1 MSEKKTRQRLQ
12 RQTTLEQ
19 NKKIQQ
25 QKIPTDQK
33 RLIFEYES
41 KGETKG
47 EIPSFDIKVVPH
59 KPPRQPLTPL
69 EILQVTLSERNKD
82 GELIFSQLIEDINLL
97 LPPVKKSELRSRS
110 EDTRPPPTNQS
121 ANMRSKSAP
130 ASAPA
135 SITTITNAIIT
146 AFVTDQYPVSA
157 MPTGISLTLPS
168 AELQGVD
175 SGVLQTLRD
184 TIIGDPEHVNQIHNI
199 VIAAG
204 VIGHES
210 TVILMTHGN
219 DVWCVT
225 AHNGNLLW
233 ARILETWQHVPDRQ
247 TIGTGAW
254 NTFGAIGQGA
264 IDATEAAAPIVERA
278 GTRAGTG
285 AWNAFGAI
293 GQGAI
298 DATEVLAPIV
308 GPIVRDGVEMGLQV
322 MQYCLVSAWATGAFL
337 VNTIVDKVTA
347 ADPDGDD
354 PGGGSYTGTKEKTPR
369 KKTPK
374 PRPVPRMLSGLQ
386 RGDDWLS
393 RGGHSHNGRHSDNGK
408 LYKPS
413 FKQFTL

>member
-1 MSEKKTRQRLQ
+1 MSGKTRQI
-12 RQTTLEQ
+12 QTGSSVQHDSATV
-19 NKKIQQ
+19 KTQQ
-25 QKIPTDQK
+25 IPTEQ
-33 RLIFEYES
+33 RHLTFEGGET
-41 KGETKG
+41 KGETKGATKG
-47 EIPSFDIKVVPH
+47 EIPSFEIKVVPH
-59 KPPRQPLTPL
+59 KPSRQPLTPL
-69 EILQVTLSERNKD
+69 EILQATLSERNKD
-82 GELIFSQLIEDINLL
+82 GELIFSQLIEDINVL
-97 LPPVKKSELRSRS
+97 LPPVNKSELRSRS

-135 SITTITNAIIT
+135 SITTITNAIIN
-146 AFVTDQYPVSA
+146 AVVTDQYPVSA

-168 AELQGVD
+168 VELQGVD

-184 TIIGDPEHVNQIHNI
+184 IIIGDPEHVNQIHSI

-204 VIGHES
+204 VLGHES

-225 AHNGNLLW
+225 AQNGNLLW
-233 ARILETWQHVPDRQ
+233 AQILETWQHVPDSQ
-247 TIGTGAW
+247 TIGAGAW

-264 IDATEAAAPIVERA
+264 IDATVTVAPIVDSGVRA
-278 GTRAGTG
+278 GVRAGG
-285 AWNAFGAI
+285 VVGQI
-293 GQGAI
+293 GLELGRIA
-298 DATEVLAPIV
+298 
-308 GPIVRDGVEMGLQV
+308 
-322 MQYCLVSAWATGAFL
+322 LVSAWATGRFF
-337 VNTIVDKVTA
+337 VSTIYDIAVQATA

-374 PRPVPRMLSGLQ
+374 PKPVPRMLSGLQ
-386 RGDDWLS
+386 RGPGWHRSDGYS
-393 RGGHSHNGRHSDNGK
+393 GSGSGRDNGK

>member
-1 MSEKKTRQRLQ
+1 MSGKKTRQIQ
-12 RQTTLEQ
+12 RQTGSSVVHGATV
-19 NKKIQQ
+19 KTQQ
-25 QKIPTDQK
+25 IPTDQ
-33 RLIFEYES
+33 RHLTFEG
-41 KGETKG
+41 GETKG
-47 EIPSFDIKVVPH
+47 EIPSFNIKVVPH
-59 KPPRQPLTPL
+59 KPSRQPLTPL
-69 EILQVTLSERNKD
+69 EIMQATLSERNKD
-82 GELIFSQLIEDINLL
+82 GELIFSQLIEDINVL
-97 LPPVKKSELRSRS
+97 LPPVNKSELRSRS

-146 AFVTDQYPVSA
+146 AVVTDQYPVSA

-168 AELQGVD
+168 VELQGVD

-184 TIIGDPEHVNQIHNI
+184 TIIGDPEHVNQIHSI

-204 VIGHES
+204 VLGHES

-254 NTFGAIGQGA
+254 NTFGAFGQGA
-264 IDATEAAAPIVERA
+264 IDATEAAAPIVESGVRA
-278 GTRAGTG
+278 GVRAGG
-285 AWNAFGAI
+285 VVGQI
-293 GQGAI
+293 GLELGRIA
-298 DATEVLAPIV
+298 
-308 GPIVRDGVEMGLQV
+308 
-322 MQYCLVSAWATGAFL
+322 LVSAWATGRFF
-337 VNTIVDKVTA
+337 VSTIYDIAVQATA

-354 PGGGSYTGTKEKTPR
+354 PGGGSYTGTKEKPPR
-369 KKTPK
+369 KNTPK
-374 PRPVPRMLSGLQ
+374 PKPVPRMLSGLQ
-386 RGDDWLS
+386 RRDGWHRSDGYS
-393 RGGHSHNGRHSDNGK
+393 GSGSGRDNGK